1 MTSSERRQH
10 WQNIINQ
17 QVDSGLS
24 KAAFCREQR
33 ILQQTFFYWA
43 KKLKSPDTPQLILP
57 VAITQHSAPS
67 PNAQLEIELPCQ
79 TVLRFNESVSPSL
92 LGQYLAVLKA

>member
-24 KAAFCREQR
+24 KAAFCREQG
-33 ILQQTFFYWA
+33 ILE
-43 KKLKSPDTPQLILP
+43 
-57 VAITQHSAPS
+57 V
-67 PNAQLEIELPCQ
+67 ELPCQ
-79 TVLRFNESVSPSL
+79 TVLRFNESVPPSL

>member
-24 KAAFCREQR
+24 KAAFCREQG

-67 PNAQLEIELPCQ
+67 PNAQLEVELPCQ
-79 TVLRFNESVSPSL
+79 TVLRFNESVPPSL

>member
-10 WQNIINQ
+10 WQNIINK

-24 KAAFCREQR
+24 KAAFCREQG

-57 VAITQHSAPS
+57 VAIKKHSAPS